1 MDFNYKQFVEG
12 GETVYVGRA
21 DSLQVKGGNQRA
33 ELRWLLVS
41 DPKISSYK
49 IFWNNRADSLIGN
62 LQKTDQVDTVRVLLG
77 NLEEKTHEFVVYH
90 LDGNGNTSVR
100 TSVIGRV
107 YGEKYR
113 STLINRALNSF
124 KRLNTSQLQI
134 NWNQPDAE
142 LLFTEIKYND
152 SSGKAV
158 LLRSGREKEAD
169 TLRNFAAKRSFE
181 LRSAFKPV
189 LGIDTFYTDFVLTQ
203 LEK

>member
-1 MDFNYKQFVEG
+1 
-12 GETVYVGRA
+12 
-21 DSLQVKGGNQRA
+21 
-33 ELRWLLVS
+33 
-41 DPKISSYK
+41 
-49 IFWNNRADSLIGN
+49 
-62 LQKTDQVDTVRVLLG
+62 KTDQVDTVRVLLG

-158 LLRSGREKEAD
+158 LLRAGREKEAD
-169 TLRNFAAKRSFE
+169 TLRNF
-181 LRSAFKPV
+181 
-189 LGIDTFYTDFVLTQ
+189 
-203 LEK
+203 